1 MKAHW
6 WHLRGKASA
15 KGEQLAQVSSV
26 RACNSQQLCSAGI
39 LFCRCPVC
47 LVTSSSHISHLTV
60 RSRGAVYGPLQES
73 RELLASA
80 VQMPHWNMLRN
91 LSLPVGKTDHASF
104 ERLVGVQ
111 ACGWGAAL
119 HLSTWRWSSGRQ
131 WGQAPSQAGSGG
143 PAGCPIINAASLGEV
158 LEHSLEPSP
167 PPSQMVGFGSRSDS
181 KSFEF
186 SPQKR
191 WNEVRQS

>member
-111 ACGWGAAL
+111 ACGWGG
-119 HLSTWRWSSGRQ
+119 STASFHVEVVIW
-131 WGQAPSQAGSGG
+131 QA
-143 PAGCPIINAASLGEV
+143 
-158 LEHSLEPSP
+158 
-167 PPSQMVGFGSRSDS
+167 VGA
-181 KSFEF
+181 
-186 SPQKR
+186 SPQPGWVWR
-191 WNEVRQS
+191 PCGMSHH